1 MYTAR
6 VAAND
11 TDSPPTHKRERTDKK
26 MDITK
31 TPHDLLTST
40 SATLVLDEVLDAA
53 SCNAMRRFQKRARR
67 APHCATAIDLRRT
80 TTTSSGPWATL
91 VKVVRDLAR
100 NGHAVTVVA
109 GARLVGLLELTGLAR
124 HARIVIVQ
132 V

>member
-1 MYTAR
+1 

-11 TDSPPTHKRERTDKK
+11 TDSPPTHLAH
-26 MDITK
+26 MDIMK
-31 TPHDLLTST
+31 TPDDAHTST
-40 SATLVLDEVLDAA
+40 SQTLVLDEVLDAA

-80 TTTSSGPWATL
+80 RSTASEPWGTL
-91 VKVVRDLAR
+91 VKIVRDLKR

-109 GARLVGLLELTGLAR
+109 GDRLVGLLELTGLAR

-132 V
+132 I